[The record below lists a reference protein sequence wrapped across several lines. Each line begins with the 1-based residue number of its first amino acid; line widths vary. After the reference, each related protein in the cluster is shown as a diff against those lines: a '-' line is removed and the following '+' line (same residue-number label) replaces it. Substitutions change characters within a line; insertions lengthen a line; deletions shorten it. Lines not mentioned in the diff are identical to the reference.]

1 MDSVIPGLRFPAH
14 ALDEIL
20 RSGNQLG
27 FLTADQIVATL
38 MKGISHFA
46 GKSKELPIVLVGKI
60 GGDDTS
66 ALGLGLND
74 NRSMRQTRNDAI
86 ANQEVFAVKLF
97 FGGKLRNKPP
107 LPEFYWKSPCA
118 RGDKFDPTHGPYKL
132 WSSNWI

>member
-107 LPEFYWKSPCA
+107 PS
-118 RGDKFDPTHGPYKL
+118 
-132 WSSNWI
+132 